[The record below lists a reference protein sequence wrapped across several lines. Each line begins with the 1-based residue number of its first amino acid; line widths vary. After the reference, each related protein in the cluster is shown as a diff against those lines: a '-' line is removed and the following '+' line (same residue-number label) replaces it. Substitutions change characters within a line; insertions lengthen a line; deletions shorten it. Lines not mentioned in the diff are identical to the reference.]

1 MAYIM
6 QRTDVEDSKRN
17 HILQNMSFYGLK
29 TLIRFTRFH
38 CYSMR
43 INSLK
48 KITARMFN
56 LSRRKDRRFKVDDR
70 TFVVFGPHLHKR
82 KPIIDISMGGLSY
95 VDGENQLTKSLR
107 LNLISDNSL
116 YFDDKVLFM
125 PILQA
130 ETVYCLDDAI
140 KTNRQAVQF
149 IGLTTSQRSQL
160 KIFIQSHAT
169 DSV

>member
-1 MAYIM
+1 M
-6 QRTDVEDSKRN
+6 QKKFCSSKRN
-17 HILQNMSFYGLK
+17 NILQNMSFYGLK
-29 TLIRFTRFH
+29 ALIRFTRF
-38 CYSMR
+38 YRYFMR

-56 LSRRKDRRFKVDDR
+56 LGRRKYKRFKVDDCV
-70 TFVVFGPHLHKR
+70 FVVFGPHLHKR

-107 LNLISDNSL
+107 LNLVADNSL

-130 ETVYCLDDAI
+130 ETFYPLDDS
-140 KTNRQAVQF
+140 KRTDRQAVQF
-149 IGLTTSQRSQL
+149 IGLTTSQKSRL
-160 KIFIQSHAT
+160 KNFIQSHAT
-169 DSV
+169 NGI